1 MDSPADTTPNAEM
14 LERLTAYL
22 DGEPDAVESR
32 EVEARIAAEASWAD
46 ELRRLQRAWDFL
58 DRLPRADASADFT
71 RTTVEMAAFDA
82 VAAVEQIAH
91 PQPARRWGD
100 VLLAVAGV
108 LVAAVGGFLAVEHLA
123 PQRDDSLL
131 RDLPFYRHYEVYAR
145 TEPGETAEFFRL
157 LREKRIPLTPPP
169 TPVETKPGGPVDGR

>member
-22 DGEPDAVESR
+22 DGELDAVESR
-32 EVEARIAAEASWAD
+32 EVEARIAADASWAA
-46 ELRRLQRAWDFL
+46 ELRRLQQAWDFL

-71 RTTVEMAAFDA
+71 RTTVEMAALDA
-82 VAAVEQIAH
+82 AAAIEQIVH
-91 PQPARRWGD
+91 PRPARRWGD

-108 LVAAVGGFLAVEHLA
+108 VVAAIGGFLAVERLA
-123 PQRDDSLL
+123 PQRDDFLL

-157 LREKRIPLTPPP
+157 LREKQINLTPPSI
-169 TPVETKPGGPVDGR
+169 TVEPKPGGAADGR